1 MIGTALEPIYLD
13 VDVSP
18 EEYELEVDNGEAFDV
33 ELDTVIKVEYIT
45 GDTYEG
51 PYEVTPTTETQT
63 LATQLKT
70 ATQNITINPIPSNYG
85 LITWNGSV
93 LTVS

>member
-51 PYEVTPTTETQT
+51 PYEFTPTQETQVV
-63 LATQLKT
+63 AIELKT
-70 ATQNITINPIPSNYG
+70 ATEDIVINPIPSNYG
-85 LITWNGSV
+85 LIAWDGSV